1 MDRKYIEA
9 EHIVDRYLSGD
20 LTVREAREFEQYCH
34 DHPDALK
41 AMPIPVRLKARLSRR
56 PAQDSETGVF
66 KAIPSSATHA
76 ALEASDEGFDV
87 EEEQREYSRGQGV
100 GGNRAVFIG
109 LVFALVAAVAGV
121 IAYAVQANSLSKQVK
136 EMQARRDARCK
147 CRRRGARRTIA
158 CSWSRRQAGGSRRSH
173 LGWMQPPQWLDLYI
187 DVSEGK
193 YNQFMITHREGRR
206 RAGHAAAAR
215 GARLESRAAPGAQ
228 LVGVR
233 ARAITCSRST
243 ATTGA
248 GRRKKSAGCASSG
261 AAVDSSLSLPFVSVA
276 IGG

>member
-34 DHPDALK
+34 DHPEALK
-41 AMPIPVRLKARLSRR
+41 AMPIPVRLKTRLSRR
-56 PAQDSETGVF
+56 PAADSETGVF

-87 EEEQREYSRGQGV
+87 EEEKREYSSGQGV

-121 IAYAVQANSLSKQVK
+121 IAYAVQANSLSRQVRAMERDAK
-136 EMQARRDARCK
+136 ATQMQAAGSTAVYRVQPV
-147 CRRRGARRTIA
+147 RGGKPAKATLA
-158 CSWSRRQAGGSRRSH
+158 

-187 DVSEGK
+187 NVSEGK
-193 YNQFMITHREGRR
+193 YTQFMIRIEKVDEGLVMQLRRVARDSNRELRLALNSSAFGP
-206 RAGHAAAAR
+206 GDYLLKIDGYNWR
-215 GARLESRAAPGAQ
+215 GQTEA
-228 LVGVR
+228 VGWVR
-233 ARAITCSRST
+233 I
-243 ATTGA
+243 
-248 GRRKKSAGCASSG
+248 
-261 AAVDSSLSLPFVSVA
+261 SLQ
-276 IGG
+276 